1 MSKIL
6 ILGGTEESREA
17 VFWAD
22 KLGLE
27 PILSTLTS
35 WELKLPFPVE
45 RITGPL
51 TKDSF
56 LAFLRQEGILA
67 VVDATHP
74 FACEI
79 SQLAWEVCTLCSLP
93 LFSYLRPQADFSGLE
108 VMRVDSHL
116 EAREKLWQLKKSFLL
131 TVGIKN
137 LAQYLPLLQK
147 EEVDFYLKV
156 LPQSFAQAKALGIP
170 EKRILAL
177 PPFLKARSWQELLDQ
192 LGVEVV
198 VSKDVGHSISFQEK
212 LFGCRLS
219 EVKLLLINRPQKTTG
234 RVFYSLPELMQAV
247 KRKVSSLCCAL

>member
-1 MSKIL
+1 M
-6 ILGGTEESREA
+6 
-17 VFWAD
+17 
-22 KLGLE
+22 
-27 PILSTLTS
+27 
-35 WELKLPFPVE
+35 KLPFPVE

-131 TVGIKN
+131 TVGIKIWRN
-137 LAQYLPLLQK
+137 IYPFCKKKRLIFILR
-147 EEVDFYLKV
+147 FYLKV
-156 LPQSFAQAKALGIP
+156 LP
-170 EKRILAL
+170 R
-177 PPFLKARSWQELLDQ
+177 LK
-192 LGVEVV
+192 
-198 VSKDVGHSISFQEK
+198 
-212 LFGCRLS
+212 
-219 EVKLLLINRPQKTTG
+219 P
-234 RVFYSLPELMQAV
+234 
-247 KRKVSSLCCAL
+247 